1 MIVVFDTNAYR
12 DLVSQ
17 VPIEEV
23 ESLMNRLLQLEQAHN
38 IQAMMCSIT
47 AEEILGHLL
56 DDEQTRTYKSCI
68 KATKAMYMHC
78 GDEKQFRVVPS
89 PQTQI
94 ASEYFGVHSHKFE
107 NTQIALGQ
115 LAFFISKDLT
125 KANVNANILQL
136 TKVKQHLLASEQELA
151 DAVLQMGKK
160 IDPNY
165 IDWNLFKGDE
175 SMRTKYLNYVR
186 SELFRKEVAAGVLC
200 AIAINLDAEG
210 LITMPTSEQVD
221 NMIKTYMK
229 SYEASLNMQQYF
241 YELVLQPD
249 FDIATNSH
257 ANFLWDIQILHLVNH
272 SINNEDILL
281 VTSDKAMLRQAN
293 KAIEDKVM
301 DFNEYRKY
309 IGL

>member
-1 MIVVFDTNAYR
+1 MIVVFDTNTYR

-17 VPIEEV
+17 VPIEDLEA
-23 ESLMNRLLQLEQAHN
+23 LIGRLLQLEKAHG

-56 DDEQTRTYKSCI
+56 DDEQTRTYKACI

-94 ASEYFGVHSHKFE
+94 ALEYFGVHSTKFE
-107 NTQIALGQ
+107 NTQITLGQ
-115 LAFFISKDLT
+115 LAYTISKDLT

-136 TKVKQHLLASEQELA
+136 TKVKQHLQASEKDLA
-151 DAVLQMGKK
+151 DAVLQMGRN
-160 IDPNY
+160 IDPAY
-165 IDWNLFKGDE
+165 TDWNLFKGND

-186 SELFRKEVAAGVLC
+186 SEKFRVEVSAGMLC
-200 AIAINLDAEG
+200 AIAINLSAEG
-210 LITMPTSEQVD
+210 LISTPTPELVN
-221 NMIKTYMK
+221 NMIKSYMK
-229 SYEASLNMQQYF
+229 SYEASLNMQQLF

-249 FDIATNSH
+249 FDITTKSH
-257 ANFLWDIQILHLVNH
+257 ANFLWDIQILHFVNH
-272 SINNEDILL
+272 TINNEDILL
-281 VTSDKAMLRQAN
+281 VTSDKAMIRQAN
-293 KAIEDKVM
+293 KTIEGKVM
-301 DFNEYRKY
+301 DLNEYKKY